1 MQKPA
6 DLRDYLIAQFPQL
19 GKKPD
24 NLQMFIESGAVR
36 ARINNRN
43 FQINY
48 QLQVIFLNW
57 TSHNVIAMIAL
68 NDWISRNEPDL
79 IARHGA
85 DAFSFQADFID
96 SKAVDLQFTLQL
108 TEQVQLAR
116 NEDDDGDEITFLA
129 APDVAEM
136 LEGPAL
142 SDPPANLG
150 TIFWGDEPLIPHP
163 EDR

>member
-6 DLRDYLIAQFPQL
+6 DLRAYLIAQFPQL
-19 GKKPD
+19 EKKPD
-24 NLQMFIESGAVR
+24 ALRMFIESGAVR
-36 ARINNRN
+36 ARVNNRN

-48 QLQVIFLNW
+48 QLQVIFVDW
-57 TSHNVIAMIAL
+57 TRHNVIAMIAL

-108 TEQVQLAR
+108 TEQVKLAR

-129 APDVAEM
+129 APDINAM
-136 LEGPAL
+136 LGEPL
-142 SDPPANLG
+142 SDPPATLG
-150 TIFWGDEPLIPHP
+150 TIDWGDETLIPHP
-163 EDR
+163 EES

>member
-6 DLRDYLIAQFPQL
+6 DLRAYLIAQFPQL
-19 GKKPD
+19 EKKPD
-24 NLQMFIESGAVR
+24 ALRMFIESGAVR
-36 ARINNRN
+36 ARVNNRN

-48 QLQVIFLNW
+48 QLQVIFVDW
-57 TSHNVIAMIAL
+57 TRHNVIAMIAL

-108 TEQVQLAR
+108 TEQVKLAR

-129 APDVAEM
+129 APDINAMM
-136 LEGPAL
+136 LGEPL
-142 SDPPANLG
+142 SDPPATLG
-150 TIFWGDEPLIPHP
+150 TIDWGDETLIPHP
-163 EDR
+163 EES